1 MKRQFVKEVE
11 TNLRDNILTYW
22 SDKMVDP
29 RGGFYGR
36 RDGSDRLDEE
46 APKGAILNA
55 RILWAFSAAYRVL
68 GDKKYLNMATRAK
81 DEIIGRFYDREF
93 GGVYWSLNAD
103 STPFETKKQFYA
115 LGFAIY
121 GLSEYHRATGDPES
135 LEYAVKLYHDIEAHS
150 HDRKRGGYIEA
161 LTRDWQPIED
171 MRLSDK
177 DDNASK
183 TMNTHLHIIEPYTNL
198 LRVWPEAGLLKATKS
213 LLEIFLDRIGNPEY
227 RGHMGLFYDND
238 WQRLDSEI
246 SYGHDIEASWL
257 LLETAQVINGVEN
270 NPELLK
276 RTLESTHRMADA
288 ALEGRCADG
297 SMVYERHGNGRY
309 DNDKHWWVQAEAVV
323 GQLWQYSFH
332 NRPEMLPAA
341 FETWG
346 YIRDN
351 LVDPAGEWYW
361 SRKNGEV
368 NRKDD
373 KAGFWKCP
381 YHNTRMA
388 LEVIERL
395 R

>member
-1 MKRQFVKEVE
+1 
-11 TNLRDNILTYW
+11 
-22 SDKMVDP
+22 
-29 RGGFYGR
+29 
-36 RDGSDRLDEE
+36 
-46 APKGAILNA
+46 
-55 RILWAFSAAYRVL
+55 
-68 GDKKYLNMATRAK
+68 
-81 DEIIGRFYDREF
+81 
-93 GGVYWSLNAD
+93 
-103 STPFETKKQFYA
+103 
-115 LGFAIY
+115 
-121 GLSEYHRATGDPES
+121 
-135 LEYAVKLYHDIEAHS
+135 
-150 HDRKRGGYIEA
+150 
-161 LTRDWQPIED
+161 

-198 LRVWPEAGLLKATKS
+198 LRVWPDAGLLKATKS

-227 RGHMGLFYDND
+227 RGHMGLFFDND

-332 NRPEMLPAA
+332 KRPEMLPAA

-351 LVDPAGEWYW
+351 LVS
-361 SRKNGEV
+361 SRRMVLEPQGWRGQPQGRQGRLLEVSLPQHPHGPGGYRTAEV
-368 NRKDD
+368 NQSS
-373 KAGFWKCP
+373 G
-381 YHNTRMA
+381 
-388 LEVIERL
+388 RL
-395 R
+395 SPG